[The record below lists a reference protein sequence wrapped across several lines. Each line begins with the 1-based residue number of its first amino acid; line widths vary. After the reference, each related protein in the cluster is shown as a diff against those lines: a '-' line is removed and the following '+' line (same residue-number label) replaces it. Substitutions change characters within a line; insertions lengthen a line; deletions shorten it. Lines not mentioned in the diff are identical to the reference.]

1 MSEERDEYGTRTQ
14 PEEDEWFNAEI
25 EAGDALPVACA
36 QVLES
41 AAETL
46 RGAPDGKRY
55 DLKLEV
61 VEND

>member
-1 MSEERDEYGTRTQ
+1 VGVSEESGKREQQ
-14 PEEDEWFNAEI
+14 PDDEWFNAEI
-25 EAGDALPVACA
+25 EAGDALPVAGA

-55 DLKLEV
+55 DIKLT
-61 VEND
+61 VEEQ